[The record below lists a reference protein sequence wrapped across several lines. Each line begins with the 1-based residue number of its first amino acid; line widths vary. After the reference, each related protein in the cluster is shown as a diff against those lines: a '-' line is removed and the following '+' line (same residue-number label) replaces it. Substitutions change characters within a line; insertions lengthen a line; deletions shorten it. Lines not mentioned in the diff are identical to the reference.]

1 MQIINYVMI
10 TMAIIAAIDRMI
22 GNKFG
27 LGAEFEHGIKM
38 IAPVTL
44 SMAGMLVVTP
54 YITYLLSGVAQSLP
68 TFFDFS
74 VIPAS
79 LIANDMGGAHLALS
93 LAESE
98 AMGYYNGLILGS
110 MLGCTVSFTLPFVLG
125 ATDKRHHKNI
135 ITGLLCGIITV
146 PIGLIIGGLMMSI
159 PFVDMLL
166 GLIPPLV
173 LSAVIAVG
181 ILKFERA
188 TVKVF
193 VVFGWLIKLVI
204 TFGLIVG
211 IVEFLTGYAI
221 LPYMSPFPEVFEILV
236 NIVCV
241 MAGAFPLL
249 FVLRK
254 ILSRPFAAL
263 GRLLGINSVSVSG
276 LFFTMGNSVTTFES
290 VDDMD
295 ERGVIL
301 NSAFAVSAS
310 FVFIDHLAFTL
321 SFNDSYVP
329 AMIVAKLLSGV
340 CAVAFACLFL
350 KIKKGREDLSLS
362 TSLK

>member
-1 MQIINYVMI
+1 MQVINYIMI
-10 TMAIIAAIDRMI
+10 AMAIIAAIDRVI
-22 GNKFG
+22 GNRFG

-44 SMAGMLVVTP
+44 SMAGMLVVAP
-54 YITYLLSGVAQSLP
+54 YISHLLMGVASSVP

-74 VIPAS
+74 VIPSA

-93 LAESE
+93 LAENE
-98 AMGYYNGLILGS
+98 TMGYYNGLILGS

-125 ATDKRHHKNI
+125 ATDKKHHKNI
-135 ITGLLCGIITV
+135 IVGILCGIITV
-146 PIGLIIGGLMMSI
+146 PVGCIVGGLIARV

-166 GLIPPLV
+166 GLVVPVI
-173 LSAVIAVG
+173 LSALIAVG
-181 ILKFERA
+181 ILKFEKI
-188 TVKVF
+188 TVKIF
-193 VVFGWLIKLVI
+193 VIFGWLIKLII

-254 ILSRPFAAL
+254 LLEKPFAAL
-263 GRLLGINSVSVSG
+263 GRLLGINSTAVSG
-276 LFFTMGNSVTTFES
+276 LFFTMGNSVTTFET
-290 VDDMD
+290 VDSMD

-301 NSAFAVSAS
+301 NSAFAVSGS

-321 SFNDSYVP
+321 SFNSDYVP
-329 AMIVAKLLSGV
+329 AMVAAKLVAGV
-340 CAVAFACLFL
+340 LAVAFACFFL
-350 KIKKGREDLSLS
+350 KLKKKKAHIG
-362 TSLK
+362 

>member
-1 MQIINYVMI
+1 MQVINYIMI
-10 TMAIIAAIDRMI
+10 AMAIIAAIDRVI
-22 GNKFG
+22 GNRFG
-27 LGAEFEHGIKM
+27 LGAEFEHGIRM

-44 SMAGMLVVTP
+44 SMAGMLVVAP
-54 YITYLLSGVAQSLP
+54 YISHLLMGVASSVP

-74 VIPAS
+74 VIPSA

-93 LAESE
+93 LAENE
-98 AMGYYNGLILGS
+98 TMGYYNGLILGS

-125 ATDKRHHKNI
+125 ATDKKHHKNI
-135 ITGLLCGIITV
+135 IVGILCGIITV
-146 PIGLIIGGLMMSI
+146 PVGCIVGGLIAQV

-166 GLIPPLV
+166 GLVVPII
-173 LSAVIAVG
+173 LSALIAVG
-181 ILKFERA
+181 ILKFEKI
-188 TVKVF
+188 TVKIF
-193 VVFGWLIKLVI
+193 VIFGWLIKLII

-254 ILSRPFAAL
+254 LLEKPFAAL
-263 GRLLGINSVSVSG
+263 GRLLGINSTAVSG
-276 LFFTMGNSVTTFES
+276 LFFTMGNSVTTFET
-290 VDDMD
+290 VDSMD

-301 NSAFAVSAS
+301 NSAFAVSGS

-321 SFNDSYVP
+321 SFNSDYVP
-329 AMIVAKLLSGV
+329 AMVAAKLVAGV
-340 CAVAFACLFL
+340 LAVAFACFFL
-350 KIKKGREDLSLS
+350 KLKKKKAHIG
-362 TSLK
+362 